1 MLVKEI
7 KPIGKIGKD
16 LLKENNAYEIIDKII
31 ELPLRKACKIFK
43 EKNIETT
50 MSSANRKNI
59 LKKGKSR
66 IEKEDIKCS
75 DGKVHIFSPTFLEAG
90 KGYAWIMINYDQ
102 LSNSNK
108 EKIFEL
114 EKRFGEKRIW
124 IVYSSYFHCFNKPEE
139 YSDFKK
145 RFDEKSIQ
153 LVYNNKYPRRSVFL
167 RMPIDENTTI
177 DEVEEYFSEIADEFD
192 NQNN

>member
-16 LLKENNAYEIIDKII
+16 LLKETDDIIDKII
-31 ELPLRKACKIFK
+31 EQPLRKACKVFK

-50 MSSANRKNI
+50 MSSANKKNI
-59 LKKGKSR
+59 QKKGKKR
-66 IEKEDIKCS
+66 IEKEDIKCN
-75 DGKVHIFSPTFLEAG
+75 DGKVHFLGPTFLEAG

-114 EKRFGEKRIW
+114 EEELGEKNVW
-124 IVYSSYFHCFNKPEE
+124 IVYSSYYYCFKKPEE
-139 YSDFKK
+139 YDEYKK
-145 RFDEKSIQ
+145 RFDDKSIQ
-153 LVYNNKYPRRSVFL
+153 LVYNNKYPRRSVFF
-167 RMPIDENTTI
+167 RMPIDENTNTE
-177 DEVEEYFSEIADEFD
+177 EVEDYFLEIANKFS
-192 NQNN
+192 NQSN